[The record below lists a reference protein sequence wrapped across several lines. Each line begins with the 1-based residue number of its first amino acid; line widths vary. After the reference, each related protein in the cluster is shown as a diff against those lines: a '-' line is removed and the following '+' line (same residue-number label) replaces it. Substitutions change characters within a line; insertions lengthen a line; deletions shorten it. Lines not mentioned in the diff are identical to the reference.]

1 MGEILDHKAQKKPHD
16 ARRNRKEA
24 TRKMNDLTGKRR
36 DPGNKR
42 HVPPPETS
50 DDNLPPVPAGPMTH
64 DKRVKAPRPKAKK
77 MSDETSTDL
86 KPAIVD
92 ERDTVM
98 PRATTATRR

>member
-24 TRKMNDLTGKRR
+24 ARKMNDLTGKRQ

-50 DDNLPPVPAGPMTH
+50 DDNLTALPAGPMTP
-64 DKRVKAPRPKAKK
+64 DKRVKGRRPKVQK
-77 MSDETSTDL
+77 SDETSTDL
-86 KPAIVD
+86 RPAIVD

-98 PRATTATRR
+98 PRATTGVRR